1 MINLLHRATLS
12 YDLLYFQVRNKAFSP
27 GLISVNFGFE
37 FQTIRRS
44 KINAMD
50 TTTVDTVKVELLEKN
65 PMFRDLVQ
73 QHQSFE
79 KRLSELAELTYPND
93 EELLEEATLKK
104 RKLMI
109 KDEMYS
115 MMQEYSSLH

>member
-1 MINLLHRATLS
+1 
-12 YDLLYFQVRNKAFSP
+12 
-27 GLISVNFGFE
+27 
-37 FQTIRRS
+37 
-44 KINAMD
+44 MD
-50 TTTVDTVKVELLEKN
+50 TTTVDTVKIELLEKN

-73 QHQSFE
+73 QHQNFE

-104 RKLMI
+104 KKLMI

-115 MMQEYSSLH
+115 MMQEYSNLH

>member
-1 MINLLHRATLS
+1 LVLDFRK
-12 YDLLYFQVRNKAFSP
+12 NK
-27 GLISVNFGFE
+27 E
-37 FQTIRRS
+37 RRS
-44 KINAMD
+44 EINAMD
-50 TTTVDTVKVELLEKN
+50 TTTVDTVKIELLEKN

-73 QHQSFE
+73 QHQNFE

-104 RKLMI
+104 KKLMI

-115 MMQEYSSLH
+115 MMQEYSNLH

>member
-1 MINLLHRATLS
+1 
-12 YDLLYFQVRNKAFSP
+12 
-27 GLISVNFGFE
+27 
-37 FQTIRRS
+37 
-44 KINAMD
+44 MD

-73 QHQSFE
+73 QHQIFE

-115 MMQEYSSLH
+115 MMQEYSSSH